1 MAFSRAGD
9 NLSQYPDVP
18 NTLRTDSSFP
28 QPSIE
33 PRADTAPYITPYLSL
48 PARLSQIWINRWTV
62 LLVILLVR
70 LVILIAQLRDNIG
83 TAETQALAACT
94 KVEDIGSAMASM
106 PHYLSQGVNELVA
119 TGVETAVHGMVETLD
134 LVISGVENI
143 IIFYINFLT
152 ATYTCL
158 ITALIHGSLE
168 IISNITADA
177 TKAYNKVINGTVD
190 DMDKIATSLQK
201 GITDLTSG
209 IESSVFGN
217 LIPDIPKVNFSQP
230 LNKLLDFQLNSTSFV
245 GGLQKLDKDLP
256 TFEDV
261 QNFTESAISLPFEAL
276 RHVLDKRYG
285 NYTFN
290 KTAFP
295 LAEKQQMTFCSDNDS
310 LDNIFEDLYKLV
322 ATARVVFIIV
332 ILLAAVLVMA
342 PMAWLEIRRWRR
354 QKKQAKLVS
363 QNDQDPMDVVYI
375 VSRPFTA
382 AYGLRFTSKMSAKNR
397 ILARWCIAYAT
408 SPAALFVLSLALSG
422 FLACICQYVLL
433 RVVQTETPKLAQEV
447 GQFADNVVE
456 TLQNVSQSWADG
468 ANGVIGGLNDDVN
481 HDLLDYVSNATEAVN
496 NTINVFMDK
505 MEESLEFV
513 FNGTMLLGPIK
524 SVVHCV
530 IGLKVESVQ
539 KGLTFVH
546 DHAHVDFPMFPND
559 TFSAGANSSVA
570 GGSGIGSFLA
580 SPSDVTSNDVSEAVG
595 HVTNWLHSSLIQEAL
610 MSTGIFLTYVII
622 VLIGVLQTIVGMA
635 TSDRSRA
642 EGGIRYPG
650 MDGGND
656 QIHSDAPAERSWTQ
670 EPPPPWEPAASSS
683 SSSSSVGSS
692 SSSSSS
698 SARDSSH
705 EKFVYGATTPAKPK
719 QTNNPYDYQDEK
731 NSF

>member
-1 MAFSRAGD
+1 MAFPRTGD
-9 NLSQYPDVP
+9 NLSQFPDVP
-18 NTLRTDSSFP
+18 NTLRTDSSIPSAP

-62 LLVILLVR
+62 LLIILLAR
-70 LVILIAQLRDNIG
+70 LVILIAQLRDNIAN
-83 TAETQALAACT
+83 AETQALSACT
-94 KVEDIGSAMASM
+94 KVEDVGSAMASM
-106 PHYLSQGVNELVA
+106 PHYLSQGVNELVG
-119 TGVETAVHGMVETLD
+119 TGVEKAVHGMVETLD

-158 ITALIHGSLE
+158 ITALIHGSIE
-168 IISNITADA
+168 IIANITEDA
-177 TKAYNKVINGTVD
+177 TKSYNKLINGTVG
-190 DMDKIATSLQK
+190 DMNKLATALQ
-201 GITDLTSG
+201 ISISNLTSG
-209 IESSVFGN
+209 IEGSVFGGV
-217 LIPDIPKVNFSQP
+217 IPDIPKVNFSKP
-230 LNKLLDFQLNSTSFV
+230 LNKLLDFQLNTTSFV
-245 GGLQKLDKDLP
+245 SGLQLLDKDLP

-276 RHVLDKRYG
+276 RHALDDRYG

-310 LDNIFEDLYKLV
+310 LSNIFDHLFKLV
-322 ATARVVFIIV
+322 AKARVAFIVV
-332 ILLAAVLVMA
+332 ISLAAAGVMA
-342 PMAWLEIRRWRR
+342 PMAWLEIRRWRQQR
-354 QKKQAKLVS
+354 NHAKLVT
-363 QNDQDPMDVVYI
+363 QNDQDHMDVVYI

-382 AYGLRFTSKMSAKNR
+382 TYGLRFTSKMSGKQR

-422 FLACICQYVLL
+422 FLACIFQAILL
-433 RVVQTETPKLAQEV
+433 KAVQKETPKLAQEV
-447 GQFADNVVE
+447 GQFAENVVD

-468 ANGVIGGLNDDVN
+468 ANGVIGRLNDDIN

-513 FNGTMLLGPIK
+513 FNGTILLGPIK
-524 SVVHCV
+524 SVLHCV

-546 DHAHVDFPMFPND
+546 DHAHVEFPLFPND

-570 GGSGIGSFLA
+570 GDSGIDSFLA
-580 SPSDVTSNDVSEAVG
+580 SPSDATTNEISEAVG
-595 HVTNWLHSSLIQEAL
+595 HVTKWLHNNLVQEAL
-610 MSTGIFLTYVII
+610 LSTGIFLTYVII
-622 VLIGVLQTIVGMA
+622 VLIGVIQSLIGMA
-635 TSDRSRA
+635 TSERGRA
-642 EGGIRYPG
+642 EGGIRYPS
-650 MDGGND
+650 MDGGG
-656 QIHSDAPAERSWTQ
+656 QMRSDAPAERSWAQ
-670 EPPPPWEPAASSS
+670 DPPPPWEPSAS

-692 SSSSSS
+692 G
-698 SARDSSH
+698 SARDSFH
-705 EKFVYGATTPAKPK
+705 EKFIYGAASPTRPK
-719 QTNNPYDYQDEK
+719 MTNNPYDYPDEK
-731 NSF
+731 TGF